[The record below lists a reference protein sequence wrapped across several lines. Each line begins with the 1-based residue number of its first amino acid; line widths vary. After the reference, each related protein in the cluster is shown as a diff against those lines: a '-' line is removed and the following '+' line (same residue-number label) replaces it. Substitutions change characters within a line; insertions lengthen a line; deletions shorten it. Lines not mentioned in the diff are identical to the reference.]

1 MLCVKRNCKSSPKAQ
16 KNLHVSSKNRLFM
29 SNLPFLFP
37 LFSYDGNT
45 KRDKNKQ
52 NNTYIGIT
60 LIKAFLWTGL
70 MNTGIKYS
78 IKVHVLVLVLM
89 VFITINDPSNRCDIF
104 KSNPNLCFIMCIFI
118 PPHYKFKK
126 RMIFVAGGE

>member
-1 MLCVKRNCKSSPKAQ
+1 MA
-16 KNLHVSSKNRLFM
+16 
-29 SNLPFLFP
+29 NLPFLFP
-37 LFSYDGNT
+37 LFPCDGNT

-78 IKVHVLVLVLM
+78 IKVLVLVLVYKHTQCLSQLM
-89 VFITINDPSNRCDIF
+89 TPAIGVTFFFNQILTFVSLCGFSYIHIIRLKKKNDFCGR
-104 KSNPNLCFIMCIFI
+104 
-118 PPHYKFKK
+118 
-126 RMIFVAGGE
+126 

>member
-1 MLCVKRNCKSSPKAQ
+1 MA
-16 KNLHVSSKNRLFM
+16 
-29 SNLPFLFP
+29 NLPFLFP
-37 LFSYDGNT
+37 LFPCDGNT

-78 IKVHVLVLVLM
+78 IKVLVLVLVYKHTQCLSQLM
-89 VFITINDPSNRCDIF
+89 TPAIGVTFF
-104 KSNPNLCFIMCIFI
+104 KSNLNLCFIMWIFI
-118 PPHYKFKK
+118 HPHYKFKK
-126 RMIFVAGGE
+126 RMIFVAGDR